1 MNENRKKPKQRA
13 TEANMD
19 MGGMSVKVINN
30 QIEPALRLWKKK
42 LKESGKLEELKAR
55 KEYIKPS
62 AVKRKQKQQAIRAE
76 YRRRMF
82 DNY

>member
-30 QIEPALRLWKKK
+30 QIEPAIRLWKKK